1 MDNGQCSFI
10 PQRSTA
16 PTSKQHLGGVKTQD
30 GAPLLYIAV
39 LDGRRQTHTLTDI
52 VLKQES

>member
-1 MDNGQCSFI
+1 MDNGQWTMFI
-10 PQRSTA
+10 HSTA

-30 GAPLLYIAV
+30 GAPLLYFAV

-52 VLKQES
+52 VLKQEG